1 MTKHTHG
8 GKRPGAGNTNKYGE
22 ESRTLAIRVPVSRYA
37 HIHKLFKRYLK
48 RYEL

>member
-8 GKRPGAGNTNKYGE
+8 GKRPGAGKPLKFGE
-22 ESRTLAIRVPVSRYA
+22 KVARITMQVPASRVA